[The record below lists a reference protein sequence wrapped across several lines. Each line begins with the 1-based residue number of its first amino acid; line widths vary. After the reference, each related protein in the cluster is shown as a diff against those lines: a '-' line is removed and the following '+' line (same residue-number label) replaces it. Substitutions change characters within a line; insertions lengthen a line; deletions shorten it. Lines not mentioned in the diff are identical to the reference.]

1 MRKNNI
7 NLSILLTALTLIF
20 CALYIFY
27 SYANFASGFSAVVYT
42 PFVDAIIGGYGNTVH
57 ADLALILG
65 ILIIIMHLTLLVT
78 TSSIW
83 GRILRFLTGRIFG
96 VVVLLATLMTIMGNG
111 TLIYLKFSEE
121 KSFPI
126 YTSISGNGY
135 AEIIICLCS
144 IMLLFQSKG
153 KVQTITSD

>member
-1 MRKNNI
+1 MKNI
-7 NLSILLTALTLIF
+7 NLLILLPALALIF

-27 SYANFASGFSAVVYT
+27 AYANFASGTSAVVYS
-42 PFVDAIIGGYGNTVH
+42 PFLDAIMGGYGNTVP
-57 ADLALILG
+57 ADFALILG
-65 ILIIIMHLTLLVT
+65 ILVIIMHLTLMIST
-78 TSSIW
+78 TNIL

-96 VVVLLATLMTIMGNG
+96 VVVFLLTLMTVLANG
-111 TLIYLKFSEE
+111 ALIYLKFFDEVSA
-121 KSFPI
+121 PL

-153 KVQTITSD
+153 AAKTTPSD

>member
-1 MRKNNI
+1 MNKNI
-7 NLSILLTALTLIF
+7 NLLILLPALALIV

-27 SYANFASGFSAVVYT
+27 AYANFASGTSAVVYS
-42 PFVDAIIGGYGNTVH
+42 PFLDAIMGGYGNTVP
-57 ADLALILG
+57 ADFALILG
-65 ILIIIMHLTLLVT
+65 ILVIIMHLTLMIST
-78 TSSIW
+78 TNIL

-96 VVVLLATLMTIMGNG
+96 VVVFLLTLMTVLANG
-111 TLIYLKFSEE
+111 TLIYLKFFDEVSA
-121 KSFPI
+121 PL

-153 KVQTITSD
+153 AAKTSLSN

>member
-1 MRKNNI
+1 MKKNI
-7 NLSILLTALTLIF
+7 NLLILLPALALIF

-27 SYANFASGFSAVVYT
+27 SYANWVSGSSAVVYT
-42 PFVDAIIGGYGNTVH
+42 PFLDAIIGGYGNTVH

-65 ILIIIMHLTLLVT
+65 VLVIVMHLTLLVT

-83 GRILRFLTGRIFG
+83 GRILRFLTGRIIG
-96 VVVLLATLMTIMGNG
+96 VIVLLITLMTIFGNG
-111 TLIYLKFSEE
+111 ALIYLKFFDEVSA
-121 KSFPI
+121 PI

-144 IMLLFQSKG
+144 IMLLFQRKG
-153 KVQTITSD
+153 KAKTTPSD

>member
-1 MRKNNI
+1 MKKNI
-7 NLSILLTALTLIF
+7 NLLILLPALALIF

-27 SYANFASGFSAVVYT
+27 SYANFASGSSAVVYS
-42 PFVDAIIGGYGNTVH
+42 PFLDAIMGGYGHTVP
-57 ADLALILG
+57 AYFALILG
-65 ILIIIMHLTLLVT
+65 ILVIIMHLTLMIT
-78 TSSIW
+78 TSNIL

-96 VVVLLATLMTIMGNG
+96 VVVFLMTLMTVLANG
-111 TLIYLKFSEE
+111 TLTYLKFFDEVSA
-121 KSFPI
+121 PI

-153 KVQTITSD
+153 AAKTSPSD

>member
-1 MRKNNI
+1 MKKNI
-7 NLSILLTALTLIF
+7 NLLILLPALALIV

-27 SYANFASGFSAVVYT
+27 AYANFASGTSAVVYS
-42 PFVDAIIGGYGNTVH
+42 PFLDAIMGGYGNTVP
-57 ADLALILG
+57 ADFALILG
-65 ILIIIMHLTLLVT
+65 ILVIIMHLTLMIST
-78 TSSIW
+78 TNIL

-96 VVVLLATLMTIMGNG
+96 VVVFLLTLMTVLANG
-111 TLIYLKFSEE
+111 TLIYLKFFDEVSA
-121 KSFPI
+121 PL

-153 KVQTITSD
+153 AAKTSLSN

>member
-1 MRKNNI
+1 
-7 NLSILLTALTLIF
+7 
-20 CALYIFY
+20 
-27 SYANFASGFSAVVYT
+27 
-42 PFVDAIIGGYGNTVH
+42 
-57 ADLALILG
+57 
-65 ILIIIMHLTLLVT
+65 MHLTLLVT

-83 GRILRFLTGRIFG
+83 SRILRFLTGRIFG

>member
-1 MRKNNI
+1 MKNI
-7 NLSILLTALTLIF
+7 NLLILLPALALIY

-27 SYANFASGFSAVVYT
+27 AYANFASGTSAVVYS
-42 PFVDAIIGGYGNTVH
+42 PFLDAIMGGYGNTVP
-57 ADLALILG
+57 ADFALILG
-65 ILIIIMHLTLLVT
+65 ILVIIMHLTLMIST
-78 TSSIW
+78 TNIL

-96 VVVLLATLMTIMGNG
+96 VVVFLLTLMTVLANG
-111 TLIYLKFSEE
+111 ALIYLKFFDEVSA
-121 KSFPI
+121 PL

-153 KVQTITSD
+153 AAKTPPSD

>member
-1 MRKNNI
+1 MKKNI
-7 NLSILLTALTLIF
+7 NLSIILPALALIF

-27 SYANFASGFSAVVYT
+27 SYANWVSGSSAVVYS
-42 PFVDAIIGGYGNTVH
+42 PFLDAIMGGYGNTVL

-65 ILIIIMHLTLLVT
+65 ILVIIMHLTLMIT
-78 TSSIW
+78 TSNIL

-96 VVVLLATLMTIMGNG
+96 VVVFLMTLMTVLANG
-111 TLIYLKFSEE
+111 TLTYLKFFDEVSA
-121 KSFPI
+121 PI
-126 YTSISGNGY
+126 YASISGNGY

-153 KVQTITSD
+153 AAKTSPSD

>member
-1 MRKNNI
+1 MKKNI
-7 NLSILLTALTLIF
+7 NLLILLPALALIV

-27 SYANFASGFSAVVYT
+27 AYANFASGTSAVVYS
-42 PFVDAIIGGYGNTVH
+42 PFLDAIMGGYGNTVP
-57 ADLALILG
+57 ADFALILG
-65 ILIIIMHLTLLVT
+65 ILIIIMHLTLMIST
-78 TSSIW
+78 TNIL

-96 VVVLLATLMTIMGNG
+96 VVVFLLTLMTVLANG
-111 TLIYLKFSEE
+111 TLIYLKFFDEVSA
-121 KSFPI
+121 PL

-153 KVQTITSD
+153 AAKTSLSN

>member
-1 MRKNNI
+1 MKKNI
-7 NLSILLTALTLIF
+7 NLLILLPALALIV

-27 SYANFASGFSAVVYT
+27 AYANFASGTSAVVYS
-42 PFVDAIIGGYGNTVH
+42 PFLDAIMGGYGNTVP
-57 ADLALILG
+57 ADFALILG
-65 ILIIIMHLTLLVT
+65 ILVIIMHLTLMIST
-78 TSSIW
+78 TNIL

-96 VVVLLATLMTIMGNG
+96 VVVFLLTLMTVLANG
-111 TLIYLKFSEE
+111 TLIYLKFFDEVSA
-121 KSFPI
+121 PL

-153 KVQTITSD
+153 VAKTSLSN

>member
-1 MRKNNI
+1 MKNI
-7 NLSILLTALTLIF
+7 NLLILLPALALIF

-27 SYANFASGFSAVVYT
+27 AYANFASGTSAVVYS
-42 PFVDAIIGGYGNTVH
+42 PFLDAIMGGYGNTVP
-57 ADLALILG
+57 ADFALILG
-65 ILIIIMHLTLLVT
+65 ILVIIMHLTLMIST
-78 TSSIW
+78 TNIL

-96 VVVLLATLMTIMGNG
+96 VVVFLLTLMTVLANG
-111 TLIYLKFSEE
+111 ALIYLKFFDEVSA
-121 KSFPI
+121 PL

-153 KVQTITSD
+153 AAKTSPSN